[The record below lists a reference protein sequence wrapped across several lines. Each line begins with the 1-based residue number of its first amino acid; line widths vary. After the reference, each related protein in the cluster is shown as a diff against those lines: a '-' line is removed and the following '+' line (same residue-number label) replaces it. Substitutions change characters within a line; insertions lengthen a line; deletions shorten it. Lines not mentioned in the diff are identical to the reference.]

1 VRRRGGPVAALL
13 LLAACA
19 WGEPPAAP
27 EPLPAAA
34 APARVVP
41 ITDIEGKTWR
51 LVALEPAA
59 AGPAWSGLAVD
70 LALDGQGLAA
80 GHAGCNRWGAG
91 YLSTRPGAL
100 SFEPPVSTRMYCV
113 EPDGV
118 MGREA
123 EFLGALSR
131 VRGYRL
137 EGERLVLELDGG
149 RMLLAADDA

>member
-1 VRRRGGPVAALL
+1 VRRRGALVAALV

-19 WGEPPAAP
+19 RDEPPVAP
-27 EPLPAAA
+27 PPLPAAA
-34 APARVVP
+34 APARIVP
-41 ITDIEGKTWR
+41 IAEVEGRTWR
-51 LVALEPAA
+51 LVALEPAG
-59 AGPAWSGLAVD
+59 AGPAWSGLGVD

-100 SFEPPVSTRMYCV
+100 SFEPPVSTRMFCV

-118 MGREA
+118 MEREA
-123 EFLGALSR
+123 GFLAALPR

-149 RMLLAADDA
+149 RMVLAADDA